1 MIFLSVISK
10 SVVRPRLNHVLASSF
25 LLCGGSLTAVFYA
38 VPFLCREG
46 YMNGYLAY
54 FADDFFYYLVIA
66 RNTVNGAFS
75 SFDTIHYTN
84 GYHPLW
90 QAFLTLLYAAVPSEA
105 FLIGTLLVVLFTLNL
120 AATWL
125 CWRLL
130 GVAGVSPLARLI
142 GTLVF
147 HVSCLALFRMG
158 MEVALAV
165 PLCLLTMLLTRSV
178 LIRPKSLHWA
188 LLGFSHALMI
198 LARLDTVLL
207 SVLLLLLT
215 AIELLRARMGAGVLL
230 RGAALFAIGF
240 LPLIGYLLAN
250 LVYFGAALP
259 LSGQAKQLKDGLFFS
274 TKSLIYLIPTLK
286 KPLFPTIAIIV
297 ETVGFLTM
305 LISWRCKSPFVRI
318 VFGAALLFPM
328 LFFTVTSLASDW
340 SLWYWYFYPLAL
352 VLPFGTTLII
362 DFALERTLL
371 RLLMGAPLRAI
382 IVTTAV
388 VFALGV
394 WRISLLYPS
403 PSRNSIFIAA
413 NRLAEFGHAH
423 TGYYAMGD
431 RAGLTAWLLGR
442 PVIQMEGL
450 VADRYML
457 QAIARQADLIEVL
470 WHYQVDY
477 YIATQ
482 GDWERGCY
490 LTSEPKLPQSGPN
503 SPRMIG
509 RFCDQPV
516 FSVDDGQPPGPRKV
530 SSFVFAVRR

>member
-10 SVVRPRLNHVLASSF
+10 SVVRPRSKRVLASCF
-25 LLCGGSLTAVFYA
+25 LFCGASLTAVYYA
-38 VPFLCREG
+38 MPFLRLEG

-54 FADDFFYYLVIA
+54 FTDDLFYYLVIA

-75 SFDTIHYTN
+75 SFDTIHLTN

-90 QAFLTLLYAAVPSEA
+90 QVFLTLLYAAVPSEA

-130 GVAGVSPLARLI
+130 GMAGVSPLARLV
-142 GTLVF
+142 GTIVF
-147 HVSCLALFRMG
+147 HVSCLTMFRTG
-158 MEVALAV
+158 MEVALAI

-178 LIRPKSLHWA
+178 LIRPKSLHWV

-215 AIELLRARMGAGVLL
+215 AIELLRARMGTGVLL
-230 RGAALFAIGF
+230 RGAALFAFGF

-250 LVYFGAALP
+250 LVYFGAVLP
-259 LSGQAKQLKDGLFFS
+259 LSVQAKQLKDGLFFS
-274 TKSLIYLIPTLK
+274 ANPLTGLIPTLK

-297 ETVGFLTM
+297 EAVGFLTM
-305 LISWRCKSPFVRI
+305 LISWRCKPPFVRI
-318 VFGAALLFPM
+318 VFGVALLFPV
-328 LFFTVTSLASDW
+328 LFFTMISLASDW
-340 SLWYWYFYPLAL
+340 FLFYRYYYPLAL
-352 VLPFGTTLII
+352 LMPFGTALII
-362 DFALERTLL
+362 DFALEQTPL

-388 VFALGV
+388 VFALGILC
-394 WRISLLYPS
+394 ISHLSIL
-403 PSRNSIFIAA
+403 PSRRSHFIAA
-413 NRLAEFGHAH
+413 NRLAEFGHTH
-423 TGYYAMGD
+423 PGCYAMGD

-457 QAIARQADLIEVL
+457 QAIARQEDLIEVL
-470 WHYQVDY
+470 RHYQVDY

-482 GDWERGCY
+482 CDWERGCY
-490 LTSEPKLPQSGPN
+490 LTSEPKLAESGPN
-503 SPRMIG
+503 SPKMIG

-516 FSVDDGQPPGPRKV
+516 FSADDGQPPGPRKV
-530 SSFVFAVRR
+530 SSFVFTVRR